1 MTVSRVVTT
10 SGPEET
16 EAFGEEMARTISPGD
31 VILLEGDLA
40 AGKTTLVRGLLTG
53 WGGDPDDSSSPTF
66 VVVQSY
72 PCGPGGIATLHHV
85 DLYRLPDEVD
95 ALREIGLE
103 EYLAD
108 EHAVVVVEWPR
119 SALADFI
126 GPGIPV
132 WRVVIVRNERNERRI
147 EIIPPETL
155 TED

>member
-40 AGKTTLVRGLLTG
+40 AGKTTLVRGVLRGL
-53 WGGDPDDSSSPTF
+53 GGYPDDSSSPTF

-72 PCGPGGIATLHHV
+72 SCNEHGITVIHHV

-103 EYLAD
+103 EYLLD
-108 EHAVVVVEWPR
+108 EQAVVVIEWPR
-119 SALADFI
+119 PALADFI

-132 WRVVIVRNERNERRI
+132 RRVVINRMEDGKRRI
-147 EIIPPETL
+147 EVLPVR
-155 TED
+155 TEVQ